1 MEISI
6 SGLDAAIKK
15 LENLKNRAYQG
26 VKDEIGKQTEIIATD
41 ARSLCP
47 VDTGHLRESIQTRV
61 IENKS
66 QITGEVFTDVEYAP
80 YVEFG
85 TGQRGEKAGLKR
97 EGINL
102 AYNPDWA
109 GMAPQPFMY
118 PALEVHR
125 DDIMEK
131 LKAAVVMELK

>member
-6 SGLDAAIKK
+6 SGIDAVVKK
-15 LENLKNRAYQG
+15 LEEVKNNAYQEL
-26 VKDEIGKQTEIIATD
+26 KDEISKQTELIATD

-47 VDTGHLRESIQTRV
+47 VDTGHLRESIQTRIV
-61 IENKS
+61 ENKNE
-66 QITGEVFTDVEYAP
+66 ITGEVFTDIEYAP

-102 AYNPDWA
+102 AYSPDWA
-109 GMAPQPFMY
+109 GMDPHPFMY
-118 PALEVHR
+118 PALEAHR